1 MKLFE
6 DQLFF
11 YGYKDILSNMY
22 PVNLKFENFVLPS
35 SEHFYVLMKCL
46 SANDL
51 KTVDKILK
59 EPNPHEVKKMG
70 HGIQGLDV
78 IHWDSINKDV
88 MTAILVHKFQ
98 QPGFKELIIKSDGLQ
113 LIEASPNL
121 IWGCGVHVN
130 EVVGKLLHFPGE
142 NRCGNCMMAAREMI
156 IGGVTI
162 NPDTI
167 PDLL

>member
-22 PVNLKFENFVLPS
+22 PVNLKFENLVLPT

-59 EPNPHEVKKMG
+59 EPNPKMA
-70 HGIQGLDV
+70 
-78 IHWDSINKDV
+78 K
-88 MTAILVHKFQ
+88 
-98 QPGFKELIIKSDGLQ
+98 
-113 LIEASPNL
+113 
-121 IWGCGVHVN
+121 
-130 EVVGKLLHFPGE
+130 
-142 NRCGNCMMAAREMI
+142 R
-156 IGGVTI
+156 
-162 NPDTI
+162 
-167 PDLL
+167 